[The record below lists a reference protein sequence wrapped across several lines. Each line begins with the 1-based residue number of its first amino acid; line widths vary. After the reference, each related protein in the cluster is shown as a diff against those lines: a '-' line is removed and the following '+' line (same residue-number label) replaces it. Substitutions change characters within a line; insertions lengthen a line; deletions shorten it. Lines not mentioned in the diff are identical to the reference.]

1 LFDLDGHVNTILTRW
16 PVWERIRRFGKY
28 RIVNAECRW
37 GVDLFDDLA
46 RLAVPRGFRI
56 TIDVGANE
64 GAFSKL
70 LLVHCPSAIVHAFE
84 PVPATFNRLK
94 QNLSANPRVR
104 LHPLAASNRTGSAVI
119 RTFANSE
126 KNTLVA
132 ELKDSLCVDPTGEE
146 KIKTVRLDEF
156 LAETKLERID
166 FLKIDVEGF
175 EMKVL
180 EGCGRYLDP
189 STIPYIF
196 FEFHRI
202 GAPRSHVSGH
212 TQLCEVNSFLD
223 SQGYRFVTIYTQGV
237 HKNEPIG
244 TYNALYGPLG

>member
-1 LFDLDGHVNTILTRW
+1 M
-16 PVWERIRRFGKY
+16 WERIKRFGKY
-28 RIVNAECRW
+28 RIINAECRW

-46 RLAVPRGFRI
+46 KFADPEKFRAVV
-56 TIDVGANE
+56 DVGANK
-64 GAFSKL
+64 GDFSKL
-70 LLVHCPSAIVHAFE
+70 FLHHFPAAAIHAFE
-84 PVPATFNRLK
+84 PVEATFSRL
-94 QNLSANPRVR
+94 QQALSSEPRARV
-104 LHPLAASNRTGSAVI
+104 HPIAASNQTGTAVI
-119 RTFANSE
+119 RTFASSE

-132 ELKDSLCVDPTGEE
+132 GLTDSLRVDPAGEE
-146 KIKTVRLDEF
+146 KINTARLDEF

-180 EGCGRYLDP
+180 ESCGRYLDP
-189 STIPYIF
+189 STIPYLF

-223 SQGYRFVTIYTQGV
+223 SRGYRFVTIYTQGV

>member
-1 LFDLDGHVNTILTRW
+1 VLR
-16 PVWERIRRFGKY
+16 PVWSQIKRFGKY

-37 GVDLFDDLA
+37 GIDLFDDLA
-46 RLAVPRGFRI
+46 KVAVLKEFR
-56 TIDVGANE
+56 TAIDVGANE

-70 LLVHCPSAIVHAFE
+70 LLIHCPSTIVHAFE
-84 PVPATFNRLK
+84 PVPVTFNRLK
-94 QNLSANPRVR
+94 QNLSDDPRVR

-126 KNTLVA
+126 RNTLVA
-132 ELKDSLCVDPTGEE
+132 ELTDSLVVDPIGKE
-146 KIKTVRLDEF
+146 KIETLRLDEF
-156 LAETKLERID
+156 LDETKLDRID

-180 EGCGRYLDP
+180 EGCGRYLNP

-202 GAPRSHVSGH
+202 GAPRSLVCGH
-212 TQLCEVNSFLD
+212 TQLRDVDSLLD
-223 SQGYRFVTIYTQGV
+223 SKGYRFVTIYTQGV